1 MKIYTT
7 YFITTFF
14 LNYILDY
21 QTESINS
28 PFKKQ
33 NLMMIYDSNS
43 LDDEIIQDF
52 SLEEENLKTKRK
64 LNNL

>member
-33 NLMMIYDSNS
+33 KLMMIYDSNS